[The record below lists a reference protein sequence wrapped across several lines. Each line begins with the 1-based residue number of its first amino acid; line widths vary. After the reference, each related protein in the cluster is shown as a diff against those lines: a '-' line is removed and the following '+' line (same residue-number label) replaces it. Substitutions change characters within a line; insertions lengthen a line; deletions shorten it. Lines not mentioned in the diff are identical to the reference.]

1 MEYNTTRNSLT
12 MPEYG
17 RNIQKMIKYAISI
30 EDRIKRNKLANVI
43 VNIMSQRNPK
53 IKDTGDFRQKLWD
66 HLFIISEFKLDVDS
80 PFPMPDKNVLYN
92 KPQPV
97 RYSNNNIKYRYYGKN
112 IENIIDKAIQY
123 EEGPEK
129 EALIKTIA
137 NHIKKLYLTWNRE
150 SVNDDLIYNHL
161 KELSKGKLIL
171 REDIRLN
178 ETSDILARTRKKKYN
193 NKQRDN
199 YTNGRTRGRKRDN
212 YKSNG
217 TS

>member
-1 MEYNTTRNSLT
+1 MEYNTIRNSLT

-53 IKDTGDFRQKLWD
+53 MKDAGDFRQKLWD

-80 PFPMPDKNVLYN
+80 PFTMPDKNVLYN

-97 RYSNNNIKYRYYGKN
+97 RYSNENIKYKYYGKN

-123 EEGPEK
+123 DEGPEK

-150 SVNDDLIYNHL
+150 SVNDDLICDHL

-171 REDIRLN
+171 SENIRLN
-178 ETSDILARTRKKKYN
+178 ETSDILARSRKKKYN
-193 NKQRDN
+193 SKQRDN
-199 YTNGRTRGRKRDN
+199 YTNGRARGRKRDN

-217 TS
+217 TL

>member
-53 IKDTGDFRQKLWD
+53 MKDAGDFRQKLWD

-80 PFPMPDKNVLYN
+80 PFPMPSKNVLFN

-171 REDIRLN
+171 GENIRLN